1 MAASLSVVVA
11 HPMSAELRSTQRD
24 AIPRQGRRL
33 WDKVLVAF
41 HHACDVDDFQVAE
54 LMLGTLEMMIGRTPQ
69 SGDISRR
76 RNIQGLIAAHERLW
90 TLRHP
95 GEPD

>member
-1 MAASLSVVVA
+1 MVGSLDGYVA
-11 HPMSAELRSTQRD
+11 EQIPAELKSSHRD
-24 AIPRQGRRL
+24 PAPRQGRRL

-41 HHACDVDDFQVAE
+41 HHACDVDDFQIAE
-54 LMLGTLEMMIGRTPQ
+54 LMLGVLETMIARPPAA
-69 SGDISRR
+69 GDISRR

-95 GEPD
+95 FDID